1 MHTYIHTCIHTYIHT
16 YIHTDI
22 HTDRHTYIHTCAHQ
36 EHSEALAS
44 ALQGKETELRETQD
58 TLAKRSEQC
67 RQLYDIVGTLEQRLG
82 HLPEQPDNAPAHHAK
97 GGGGG
102 GGGGD
107 GAMGA
112 GSHGQVP
119 AVVLIY
125 GRHIRQTY
133 KAQM

>member
-1 MHTYIHTCIHTYIHT
+1 MHTCIHTYIQ
-16 YIHTDI
+16 TDI
-22 HTDRHTYIHTCAHQ
+22 HTYIHTCAHQ

-82 HLPEQPDNAPAHHAK
+82 HLPEHPDNAPAHQAK

-102 GGGGD
+102 GGSD

-133 KAQM
+133 QADI

>member
-1 MHTYIHTCIHTYIHT
+1 M
-16 YIHTDI
+16 
-22 HTDRHTYIHTCAHQ
+22 
-36 EHSEALAS
+36 
-44 ALQGKETELRETQD
+44 RETQD

-102 GGGGD
+102 GD

-119 AVVLIY
+119 AVLLIY
-125 GRHIRQTY
+125 GGHIRQTY
-133 KAQM
+133 QADISGRHIVVTRPGDCGGALGRLFV